1 MALFYLDTSALLKRY
16 RTEQGTDVVTELLE
30 NSTPDDRLYI
40 SVLAVLEFTSGILR
54 LVKGG
59 QLSEGIAE
67 GILASFRQDVRYLF
81 RTWPLNEEIT
91 NSAVTV
97 VEEHRLRSA
106 DAIHLATA
114 LAISSVQPEVIFV
127 LVSSDHELLDATAAA
142 GLTVLD
148 PAEPRAALQL
158 SGIREVGA

>member
-1 MALFYLDTSALLKRY
+1 M
-16 RTEQGTDVVTELLE
+16 TELLV

-59 QLSEGIAE
+59 QISESIAE
-67 GILASFRQDVRYLF
+67 GILARFRHDVRDLF
-81 RTWPLNEEIT
+81 RIWPLNEETT

-106 DAIHLATA
+106 DAIHLATG
-114 LAISSVQPEVIFV
+114 LAISAVQPEVLFV
-127 LVSSDHELLDATAAA
+127 LVSSDHELLEAAAAA
-142 GLTVLD
+142 GLMVLN
-148 PAEPRAALQL
+148 PAERGADRQL
-158 SGIREVGA
+158 SAIRGGGA